1 MRVILAVFELVV
13 GLASGFAAFVFLA
26 SMAGSGEFEVTIQGI
41 LFWLTL
47 GLGPILLVV
56 GPILALARPTGKL
69 GSALVFAG
77 AAILT
82 CWAVYFAV
90 GAPTSQPD
98 GGLDL
103 RRLLIPVSV
112 LAVAF
117 ASDVAAYKIWTL
129 DSSPTRAGM
138 KLR

>member
-1 MRVILAVFELVV
+1 MRMMLAVFELVV
-13 GLASGFAAFVFLA
+13 GLASGLAVFVFLT
-26 SMAGSGEFEVTIQGI
+26 SMAGIADFEVTIQGI

-56 GPILALARPTGKL
+56 GPILLLAHPTGKL
-69 GSALVFAG
+69 GSALVLAG

-90 GAPTSQPD
+90 GVPTSRPD
-98 GGLDL
+98 GELDL

-117 ASDVAAYKIWTL
+117 ASDVAAFRIWTL
-129 DSSPTRAGM
+129 DKILPAQE
-138 KLR
+138 

>member
-1 MRVILAVFELVV
+1 VRVILAVFELVV
-13 GLASGFAAFVFLA
+13 GLAFGFAIFVLFA
-26 SMAGSGEFEVTIQGI
+26 SMAGAAEFEVTIHGI
-41 LFWLTL
+41 LFWLAL

-56 GPILALARPTGKL
+56 GPVLALARPMGKL
-69 GSALVFAG
+69 GSTLVLAG

-90 GAPTSQPD
+90 AVPTGQRD

-103 RRLLIPVSV
+103 RRLLIPLLV

-117 ASDVAAYKIWTL
+117 ASDVAAYRIWRSVGTGG
-129 DSSPTRAGM
+129 PGAMR
-138 KLR
+138 